1 MAQGVRTPPH
11 DNDAEQAALGALMLD
26 THGMDK
32 VADMLSPEDFYS
44 RQHTLIFGAI
54 RDLYGSQI
62 PIDVVSVSLKLK
74 DQGNLDAVG
83 GRSYLASLVS
93 GVTTGAHVQ
102 HYAEMVRKKRV
113 LRDLI
118 QTSVELTELGYGDD
132 SDVASMLD
140 QAEQRIFGITQRTLK
155 KGFVSTKDALTEAW
169 ERIDKLHKGDGAIR
183 GVSSG
188 FKELDNILS
197 GFQPSDLIILAARPS
212 LGKTTLALNIALHV
226 AVHEKKPVGLFSLEM
241 STQQL
246 IDRLISS
253 QAGVDLWKLRTG
265 QLKDADEFARVRD
278 ALEVL
283 SNAPIFIDDAASA
296 TALEMRAMARR
307 LKSEHGLGLVII
319 DYLQLME
326 SSKKSDSRVQ
336 EVSEFSR
343 SLKSLAKELD
353 VPVLALS
360 QMSRLVEQRPNQIP
374 RLSDLRE
381 SGSIEQDADVV
392 MFIYREDKTKK
403 DSQRENIA
411 EIMIEK
417 HRNGPTGKVDLF
429 FDAEHVRFASL
440 ERNIDSAFAE
450 SVKGFDDP
458 FMV

>member
-1 MAQGVRTPPH
+1 MVQPFKTPPN
-11 DNDAEQAALGALMLD
+11 DRDAEQAVLGALMLD

-32 VADMLSPEDFYS
+32 VADILAPEDFYAREHS
-44 RQHTLIFGAI
+44 FVYGAI
-54 RDLYGSQI
+54 RDLYSGLS

-74 DQGNLDAVG
+74 DAGHLDAVG

-93 GVTTGAHVQ
+93 GTTTAAHVQ
-102 HYAEMVRKKRV
+102 HYADVVRKKRV

-118 QTSVELTELGYGDD
+118 QTSVELTEMGFSED
-132 SDVASMLD
+132 SDVSALLD
-140 QAEQRIFGITQRTLK
+140 QAEQRIFNITQRTMK
-155 KGFVSTKDALTEAW
+155 KGFISTKDALTEAW
-169 ERIDKLHKGDGAIR
+169 ERIDKLHKGDGAVR

-188 FKELDNILS
+188 FRELDNLLS
-197 GFQPSDLIILAARPS
+197 GFQPSDLVILAARPS
-212 LGKTTLALNIALHV
+212 LGKTTLALNFALHA
-226 AVHEKKPVGLFSLEM
+226 AVHENIPVGMFSLEM

-246 IDRLISS
+246 IDRLIASE
-253 QAGVDLWKLRTG
+253 AGVDLWKLRTG
-265 QLKDADEFARVRD
+265 KLKDADEFARVRD
-278 ALEVL
+278 ALEKL
-283 SNAPIFIDDAASA
+283 SNAPIYIDDSASS

-307 LKSEHGLGLVII
+307 LKSEHGLGLVIV

-360 QMSRLVEQRPNQIP
+360 QMSRQVEQRPNQLP

-392 MFIYREDKTKK
+392 MFIYREDKVKK
-403 DSQRENIA
+403 DTGREGIA
-411 EIMIEK
+411 EILIEK
-417 HRNGPTGKVDLF
+417 HRNGPTGKVELF
-429 FDAEHVRFASL
+429 FDAEHVRFTSL
-440 ERNIDSAFAE
+440 ERNIDTAFTE
-450 SVKGFDDP
+450 SIKGYDDP

>member
-1 MAQGVRTPPH
+1 MAQPFKTPPH
-11 DNDAEQAALGALMLD
+11 DEDAERAVLGALMLD

-32 VADMLSPEDFYS
+32 VADMIAPEDFYS
-44 RQHTLIFGAI
+44 REHILIFGAI
-54 RDLYGSQI
+54 RDLYTTQS

-74 DQGNLDAVG
+74 DNNHLDAIG
-83 GRSYLASLVS
+83 GRSYLASLAS
-93 GVTTGAHVQ
+93 GTTTAAHVQ
-102 HYAEMVRKKRV
+102 HYAETVRKKRV

-118 QTSVELTELGYGDD
+118 QTSVELTEMGYNND
-132 SDVASMLD
+132 SDIAMLLD

-155 KGFVSTKDALTEAW
+155 QGFVSAKDALTEAW
-169 ERIDKLHKGDGAIR
+169 ERIDKLHKGDGAVR
-183 GVSSG
+183 GVSTG
-188 FKELDNILS
+188 FRELDNLLS

-212 LGKTTLALNIALHV
+212 IGKTTLALNFALHV
-226 AVHEKKPVGLFSLEM
+226 AVNEKKPVGLFSLEM

-253 QAGVDLWKLRTG
+253 EAGVDLWKLRTG
-265 QLKDADEFARVRD
+265 QLRDADEFARVRD
-278 ALEVL
+278 ALEKL
-283 SNAPIFIDDAASA
+283 STAPIFIDDSASS

-307 LKSEHGLGLVII
+307 LKSQHGLGLVVV

-326 SSKKSDSRVQ
+326 SSKKTDNRVQ
-336 EVSEFSR
+336 EVSEFSG
-343 SLKSLAKELD
+343 SLKALAKELD

-360 QMSRLVEQRPNQIP
+360 QMSRLVEQRPNQLP

-392 MFIYREDKTKK
+392 MFIYREDKIKK
-403 DSQRENIA
+403 DSNRQNIA
-411 EIMIEK
+411 EILIEK
-417 HRNGPTGKVDLF
+417 HRNGPTGKVELF

-440 ERNIDSAFAE
+440 ERHIDSAFAE